1 MANFDEYFLMKDLSK
16 DLFNPLAGE
25 DFVKM
30 FDENYGSQETLQGYA
45 TKGTVKD
52 IRGDFAMVD
61 VGLKSE
67 GRVPLKEFGAS
78 VPVVGDIIDVFVER
92 YESREGTACHI
103 PRPALKRHGKT
114 WKRQL
119 PKVSTQKVQLSMLS
133 VVALQLTSM
142 AYLHLCHRPRLTTN
156 QSAMQNH

>member
-1 MANFDEYFLMKDLSK
+1 MHKPACKHIYGRKIVNKILDFLTKATYNQSDFAGGRKIIPINPTRPRYFNNYWRWQTLYNISSMKDLSK
-16 DLFNPLAGE
+16 DLFNPLSGE

-30 FDENYGSQETLQGYA
+30 FDTNYGNQETLQGYA

-78 VPVVGDIIDVFVER
+78 VPSVGDIIDVFVER
-92 YESREGTACHI
+92 YESQIGRAH
-103 PRPALKRHGKT
+103 
-114 WKRQL
+114 
-119 PKVSTQKVQLSMLS
+119 V
-133 VVALQLTSM
+133 
-142 AYLHLCHRPRLTTN
+142 
-156 QSAMQNH
+156 